1 MKSFIYAPLFSS
13 FLNFF
18 FQGKLDSNNCKKQK
32 VIFTTATMNISV
44 CQDFSPNLA
53 RDYKP

>member
-18 FQGKLDSNNCKKQK
+18 FQGKLDSNNCKMQK
-32 VIFTTATMNISV
+32 VIFTTAAMNISV